1 MSKSFMQK
9 KNIIKQQNR
18 DFVRVGKSRIA
29 GKGVFAKRKIP
40 KGTRIIEYLGE
51 RVPLTNMLTEIM
63 EGKPASV
70 YAFHFTDSTVIDGAR
85 NGNEARFI
93 NHSCEPNC
101 AAYIFDE
108 KLYIYAMRDIVRAEE
123 LTFDYQLGSALKS
136 RRRKQNL
143 EAHACNCG
151 SPNCR
156 GTMLALKRS
165 YRKKIRMA
173 V

>member
-1 MSKSFMQK
+1 MSRSYHAED
-9 KNIIKQQNR
+9 NIIKQQNR
-18 DFVRVGKSRIA
+18 DFVRVGRSRIA

-51 RVPLTNMLTEIM
+51 RVPLTNMLAEIM

-70 YAFHFTDSTVIDGAR
+70 YVFHLTDSTVIDGAR

-123 LTFDYQLGSALKS
+123 LTFDYQLGSALKN
-136 RRRKQNL
+136 RRKKQNL
-143 EAHACNCG
+143 EAYACRCG

-156 GTMLALKRS
+156 GTMLALKRNS
-165 YRKKIRMA
+165 RKK
-173 V
+173 